1 MVCILSSMHCSRI
14 QPNDY
19 ILDDVI
25 IDVVS
30 TEVVES
36 AGNSISS
43 WFTRLIERLA
53 LVLETSVTVQGD
65 LEHVLSEAELEFAGE
80 FAKFKRNALKAKT
93 KDVSMQALDKFFA
106 DMHTSITGQLTIIR
120 SKLVET
126 QSHESM
132 DRRAMLYGIAAGVS
146 KQISQQVQVVK
157 ESSEAVKVE
166 KVVGEQAAIVKP
178 SKPAHKVDI
187 AKVQAF
193 KAEIHV
199 WYTTLMGQLLA
210 CYDQDNV
217 DVSKAAGRVTTAEQ
231 ELEEIIQSAK
241 ISIKGDSESEKAVST
256 SIEYVHSIAKSQLSV
271 IKTVATKENVSKT
284 DVKAQL
290 ENILL
295 VSSEKIDKAVDMHI
309 SKKKSKAHVIVES
322 KEQMQERLQ
331 KEVALVAEDCNI
343 KIFGWYETLVDQ
355 IRIASRKEGC
365 DIKVEIKVLVE
376 KAMEDLNVI
385 VLESKRKLVSTGN
398 YDIVLGVDMD
408 VASTAAIA
416 QTHALHCF
424 DQIQH
429 TVQNQA
435 FALEHLDVD
444 GVDIE
449 EALKY
454 KVILFKQRIGHS
466 FEYAAG
472 ASIAAVFEG
481 KTITWVE
488 TTTMP
493 ESFAGVRAFA
503 FDLVGTVTD
512 YSTTIRKIW
521 ITIIDNHCNKAL
533 EKIDI
538 VEFVAKWHAVFLERR
553 SAAGD
558 EKRISDVALFRIILI
573 ELLKEHGVAENA
585 LTTEELDRLCA
596 AWVKLD
602 LYQDAKSGISR
613 IKKQSLQDTMTVAF
627 SSAFSTRSM
636 VDLARHGCLCWNAQ
650 FGADMFADGKNA
662 ESAVQGVA
670 DLLALNGPEEL
681 AIVSANANVLA
692 AAKAMGTRT
701 VHIHRLTHDTAS
713 EQFDLEIDGIDMLAE
728 SFETMLETQ
737 NAKNATSRGWF
748 QRVVDTATDA
758 ASAVT
763 RVINYQASY
772 SFLHMNIEYQHY
784 EYQQ

>member
-1 MVCILSSMHCSRI
+1 M
-14 QPNDY
+14 
-19 ILDDVI
+19 
-25 IDVVS
+25 
-30 TEVVES
+30 
-36 AGNSISS
+36 
-43 WFTRLIERLA
+43 
-53 LVLETSVTVQGD
+53 QGD
-65 LEHVLSEAELEFAGE
+65 LEHVLSEAELEFSGE
-80 FAKFKRNALKAKT
+80 FAKFKRNAIKART
-93 KDVSMQALDKFFA
+93 KDVSSQALDKFFA
-106 DMHTSITGQLTIIR
+106 DMHASITSQLTVIR
-120 SKLVET
+120 TKLVET

-132 DRRAMLYGIAAGVS
+132 DRRAMLYGIAAVVS
-146 KQISQQVQVVK
+146 KQISHQVHVVK
-157 ESSEAVKVE
+157 ESSEAVKVDE
-166 KVVGEQAAIVKP
+166 HVHKQQVSVVKP
-178 SKPAHKVDI
+178 TKPAYKVDI

-199 WYTTLMGQLLA
+199 WYTTLMGQILA

-217 DVSKAAGRVTTAEQ
+217 DVSKDTAGRVTIAEQ

-241 ISIKGDSESEKAVST
+241 SSIKGDSESEKAVST
-256 SIEYVHSIAKSQLSV
+256 SIEYVHSMAKSQLSV
-271 IKTVATKENVSKT
+271 IKSVATKENVSKT

-309 SKKKSKAHVIVES
+309 SKKKSKAHVIVEN

-343 KIFGWYETLVDQ
+343 KIIGWYETLIDQ
-355 IRIASRKEGC
+355 IRVASQKEGC
-365 DIKVEIKVLVE
+365 DIKVEIKTLVE

-398 YDIVLGVDMD
+398 YNIVLGVDMD

-429 TVQNQA
+429 TVKNQA
-435 FALEHLDVD
+435 FALEHLDVE

-521 ITIIDNHCNKAL
+521 ISIIDNHCSKAL

-538 VEFVAKWHAVFLERR
+538 VEFVAKWHATFLERR
-553 SAAGD
+553 SATSD
-558 EKRISDVALFRIILI
+558 KKQLSDVALFRIILI
-573 ELLKEHGVAENA
+573 ELLKDHGVAENV

-596 AWVKLD
+596 AWMKLD

-627 SSAFSTRSM
+627 SSGLSTRTM

-650 FGADMFADGKNA
+650 FGADMFAGGRNA

-670 DLLALNGPEEL
+670 DLLALDGPEQL
-681 AIVSANANVLA
+681 AIVSANPNVLA
-692 AAKAMGTRT
+692 AAKSLGTRT
-701 VHIHRLTHDTAS
+701 VHIHRLTHETTT

-728 SFETMLETQ
+728 SFEAMLETQ
-737 NAKNATSRGWF
+737 NAKNQSTSRGWF

-763 RVINYQASY
+763 RVINY
-772 SFLHMNIEYQHY
+772 
-784 EYQQ
+784 